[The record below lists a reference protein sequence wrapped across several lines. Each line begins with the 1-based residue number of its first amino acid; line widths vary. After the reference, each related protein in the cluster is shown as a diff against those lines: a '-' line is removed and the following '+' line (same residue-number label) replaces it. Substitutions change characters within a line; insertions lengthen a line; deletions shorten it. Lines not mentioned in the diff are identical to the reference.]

1 MLTTFSPTPFWVPPP
16 APTSTTAEGMR
27 IATNFR
33 PVDTI
38 PLGIDPKWW
47 PISPSIQ
54 AAICS
59 PASMVLA
66 GGASGGGK
74 SDYLVGDAMQEYWLP
89 TFRGILFRESLGEMD
104 QLSDRMKAIY
114 EPLGAKYRGRSG
126 GGEFEFP
133 IFDERTRRPLRR
145 KGGARIRF
153 GYLAR
158 DSDIG
163 KYRGNQKSWIGIDES
178 GMQPVKRVRSVIAW
192 LAPIDRRLRPRIRL
206 ASNPGGVGA
215 AWQMPV
221 FLRNRCP
228 LHYPPPPM
236 DDNRDRSVVPGKV
249 YSGAAWSWPP
259 TPSELVH
266 MTTAFFPATVADN
279 RFYGQQKID
288 VLRSQTPEIQMQL
301 LYGCWCNAASLYFG
315 FLRPEMQMPFQ
326 MLRPEWWWSHY
337 ISIDYGFKNSSAA
350 SGLYATSEMG
360 QTFGVDEA
368 IERQMGAVD
377 YAKMIV
383 EKWIKPKLGDHPR
396 RIEFVVMD
404 PATDSHDDVGKS
416 KYELMAEVFNEHGV
430 PCLKAHKE
438 SSDNAQNLYSG
449 LGQNMIVVTTG
460 MPQTFASLSTRVI
473 DERRAVLKVHGDP
486 LDDCYDQTAYF
497 WNTFIRESKKPE
509 RLKLQESLDKMRAAG
524 ADTTALARTALI
536 KTREI
541 QAKEYSQARG
551 LSLRRR

>member
-1 MLTTFSPTPFWVPPP
+1 MITGFSPTPFWVPPP
-16 APTSTTAEGMR
+16 SPTLLTGTMKIETGFPSVADM
-27 IATNFR
+27 
-33 PVDTI
+33 

-47 PISPSIQ
+47 PLSPSIQ

-59 PASMVLA
+59 PAGMVLA

-89 TFRGILFRESLGEMD
+89 TFRGLLFRESLGEMD
-104 QLSDRMKAIY
+104 QLSDRMKYVY
-114 EPLGAKYRGRSG
+114 EPLGAIYRGRSG

-133 IFDERTRRPLRR
+133 IFDERTRRPMRR

-178 GMQPVKRVRSVIAW
+178 GMQPVKRVRAIMPW
-192 LAPIDRRLRPRIRL
+192 LAPTDPRLRPRIRF

-215 AWQMPV
+215 SWQMPV

-228 LHYPPPPM
+228 LHYPPSHL
-236 DDNRDRSVVPGKV
+236 DNDVTRSVVPGKV
-249 YSGAAWSWPP
+249 YSGASWSWPP

-279 RFYGQQKID
+279 PFYGEQKIS
-288 VLRSQTPEIQMQL
+288 VLRAQTPEIQMQL
-301 LYGCWCNAASLYFG
+301 LYGCWCNAESLYFG
-315 FLRPEMQMPFQ
+315 FMNPERQAPRQ
-326 MLRPEWWWSHY
+326 LVRDEWWMNHV

-350 SGLYATSEMG
+350 AGLYVTTESG
-360 QTFGVDEA
+360 QTFGIEEIV
-368 IERQMGAVD
+368 ERQMGAVE
-377 YAKMIV
+377 YAKLIIERWV
-383 EKWIKPKLGDHPR
+383 TPKLGGHPR

-416 KYELMAEVFNEHGV
+416 KFELMAEVFAEYGIISV
-430 PCLKAHKE
+430 KAHKD
-438 SSDNAQNLYSG
+438 SSDNAQNLYAG
-449 LGQNMIVVTTG
+449 LGSNMLVLTSG
-460 MPQTFASLSTRVI
+460 MPQTFRSVSTRVI
-473 DERRAVLKVHGDP
+473 DDRKAILKVHGDP
-486 LDDCYDQTAYF
+486 LDDLIDSLLYF

-509 RLKLQESLDKMRAAG
+509 RLKLQESLDKMKQSG
-524 ADTTALARTALI
+524 ADATAMARRALME
-536 KTREI
+536 TRKIEE
-541 QAKEYSQARG
+541 KEREKSKG